1 MKVILSYF
9 IGLILIFILSSFMV
23 IDLSS
28 ITPEHPGGSM
38 LEVAFWLTSMASAFL
53 TFIITDVLFRSR
65 ESRLLSSF
73 PVAPLRLF
81 DFQMGRVFRAI
92 GAVSGVYMAFWGAHL
107 LENPSVFA
115 PVMAI
120 FPIGLGVCGIV
131 SAAITMYVGNQV
143 SQSTEV
149 SGSQAMAF
157 STAPAIALAVSLM
170 LNLMLKLLA
179 EALLKPNYANAAI
192 TALGIVGMVTVVAWV
207 YARYM
212 FKRRYYAVYASFC
225 DIDSIVINGDY
236 AFLDG
241 KCAEKML
248 KAPLAGAL
256 RLGWVEQYRRRHGMA
271 NLLVVTFA
279 LIMGIYLSQVP
290 ASLEQLCLPCIA
302 PVVILLFSKPWV
314 SLLEPALYSGAF
326 DAFAIPEST
335 CAKSRVMACLQIMAM
350 PCFALGAAVA
360 VPFGMQM
367 GFAGGC
373 WMFAMCVGLS
383 AVMGFGM
390 SLLSQKIRN
399 YSTMMKLNYGLAGIF
414 LIFVVL

>member
-192 TALGIVGMVTVVAWV
+192 TALGIVGMVTVVAW
-207 YARYM
+207 
-212 FKRRYYAVYASFC
+212 
-225 DIDSIVINGDY
+225 I
-236 AFLDG
+236 
-241 KCAEKML
+241 
-248 KAPLAGAL
+248 
-256 RLGWVEQYRRRHGMA
+256 
-271 NLLVVTFA
+271 
-279 LIMGIYLSQVP
+279 
-290 ASLEQLCLPCIA
+290 
-302 PVVILLFSKPWV
+302 
-314 SLLEPALYSGAF
+314 
-326 DAFAIPEST
+326 
-335 CAKSRVMACLQIMAM
+335 
-350 PCFALGAAVA
+350 
-360 VPFGMQM
+360 
-367 GFAGGC
+367 
-373 WMFAMCVGLS
+373 
-383 AVMGFGM
+383 
-390 SLLSQKIRN
+390 
-399 YSTMMKLNYGLAGIF
+399 
-414 LIFVVL
+414 